1 MDLPDFEEFAS
12 SRGTTFARE
21 AYLIC
26 SGDRAAAE
34 DAVQEAL
41 TKAYVRWGHI
51 SGLSNPTGYV
61 RRMVINECLTTR
73 RRWRRRHQSHTPMV
87 EGHVV
92 GGFEPV
98 EDRQVLAQLL
108 AQLGPRQRAVLVL
121 RYFCDMP
128 DPQIAEVLGCSSA
141 NVRSQASRAL
151 QSLRRSTSTS
161 TPEGTRHVT

>member
-12 SRGTTFARE
+12 SAATTFARE

-73 RRWRRRHQSHTPMV
+73 RRWRRHESQAPMV
-87 EGHVV
+87 EGHVL
-92 GGFEPV
+92 GGFQPV
-98 EDRQVLAQLL
+98 EDRQVLARLL

-128 DPQIAEVLGCSSA
+128 DPQIAEVLGCSPA

-151 QSLRRSTSTS
+151 QSLRRSTPTS
-161 TPEGTRHVT
+161 IPEGTRHVT

>member
-1 MDLPDFEEFAS
+1 MNLPDFEKFAS

-51 SGLSNPTGYV
+51 SGLPNPTGYV
-61 RRMVINECLTTR
+61 RRMVIYECLTTR
-73 RRWRRRHQSHTPMV
+73 RRWRRRHESHAPMV

-98 EDRQVLAQLL
+98 EDRQMLARFSVGR
-108 AQLGPRQRAVLVL
+108 AAHREPVLGPTRDDAALRARRTQRGASHRRRCL
-121 RYFCDMP
+121 P
-128 DPQIAEVLGCSSA
+128 AG
-141 NVRSQASRAL
+141 RS
-151 QSLRRSTSTS
+151 
-161 TPEGTRHVT
+161 

>member
-1 MDLPDFEEFAS
+1 MDRSDFEEFPS
-12 SRGTTFARE
+12 STGTTFARE

-26 SGDRAAAE
+26 GADRSAAE

-51 SGLSNPTGYV
+51 SGLSNPSGYV

-73 RRWRRRHQSHTPMV
+73 RRWRRRHESHTPMV
-87 EGHVV
+87 QGHVV

-98 EDRQVLAQLL
+98 EDRAVLGQLL

-128 DPQIAEVLGCSSA
+128 DPQIAEVLGCSPA

-151 QSLRRSTSTS
+151 ASLRRSTSTS

>member
-1 MDLPDFEEFAS
+1 MDRPDFEEFAS
-12 SRGTTFARE
+12 SRSTTFARE

-26 SGDRAAAE
+26 SGDRAAAQ

-41 TKAYVRWGHI
+41 TKAYVRWGYI

-73 RRWRRRHQSHTPMV
+73 RRWRRRRESHAPVV
-87 EGHVV
+87 EGHVA

-128 DPQIAEVLGCSSA
+128 DQQIADSLGCSPA

-151 QSLRRSTSTS
+151 ASVRRSTSAS
-161 TPEGTRHVT
+161 TPEGTRHVI

>member
-1 MDLPDFEEFAS
+1 
-12 SRGTTFARE
+12 
-21 AYLIC
+21 
-26 SGDRAAAE
+26 
-34 DAVQEAL
+34 
-41 TKAYVRWGHI
+41 
-51 SGLSNPTGYV
+51 
-61 RRMVINECLTTR
+61 MVINECLTTR
-73 RRWRRRHQSHTPMV
+73 RRWRRRHESHTPMV

>member
-1 MDLPDFEEFAS
+1 MDRPKFEEFAS
-12 SRGTTFARE
+12 STGTTFARE

-61 RRMVINECLTTR
+61 RRMVVNECLTTR
-73 RRWRRRHQSHTPMV
+73 RRWRRRHESQSPMV

-92 GGFEPV
+92 GGYEPV

-108 AQLGPRQRAVLVL
+108 TQLGPRQRAVLVL

-128 DPQIAEVLGCSSA
+128 DPQIAELLGCSTA

-151 QSLRRSTSTS
+151 QSLRRSTSPS
-161 TPEGTRHVT
+161 TQEGALHVV